1 MKKLLIVL
9 AIVLLVLGGS
19 FLYISTYKLKKVN
32 VTGCEYSSE
41 EQVRKAVQDYAYM
54 NNTIFLYWRN
64 KMKPITGIPFVAK
77 LDIEFAAK
85 GEVNVTVYEK
95 KIAGCIEYMER
106 FIYFDKDGIVLEA
119 SGDRKAGVPFIDG
132 LVYDSW
138 EMGKKLPVKDSDKF
152 AHILTVTQ
160 LKEKY
165 NLDIDG
171 ITFTAENEIVL
182 HVGKIDVEAGD
193 GKYLAVQMMNLGSI
207 LKELEG

>member
-85 GEVNVTVYEK
+85 GEVNVTVYEP
-95 KIAGCIEYMER
+95 AGHR
-106 FIYFDKDGIVLEA
+106 
-119 SGDRKAGVPFIDG
+119 R
-132 LVYDSW
+132 
-138 EMGKKLPVKDSDKF
+138 
-152 AHILTVTQ
+152 
-160 LKEKY
+160 
-165 NLDIDG
+165 
-171 ITFTAENEIVL
+171 
-182 HVGKIDVEAGD
+182 
-193 GKYLAVQMMNLGSI
+193 
-207 LKELEG
+207 